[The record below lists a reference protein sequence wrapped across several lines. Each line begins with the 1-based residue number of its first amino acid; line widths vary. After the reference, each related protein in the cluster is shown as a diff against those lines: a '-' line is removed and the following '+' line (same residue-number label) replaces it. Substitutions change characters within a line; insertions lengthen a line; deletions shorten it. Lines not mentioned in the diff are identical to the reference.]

1 MTTSLPPVTPPIPE
15 ARVLV
20 VDDEPN
26 VRLALKRSLT
36 LLGYRADEAGSGHQA
51 LGLLERTAYDVML
64 LDIRMP
70 GIDGI
75 QVMQR
80 ARCVRPDLFI
90 IVLTG
95 HATLDS
101 AIAAVKSQATDYLL
115 KPASIHD
122 IAAAVA
128 NALQRRAETLRHQYL
143 LEVMDHTL
151 SALRGNA
158 TPARA
163 SDMPKLD
170 RFIHAGPVTLD
181 CEKRLVVVGD
191 MPARTA
197 ELTENEMAIL
207 AYMMARAD
215 QVIPTHELANAAL
228 GYDVTDQEA
237 QNIVRPHIFRLR
249 RKLEASPNEPLLICT
264 VRGRGYLFAP

>member
-1 MTTSLPPVTPPIPE
+1 
-15 ARVLV
+15 VLV

-26 VRLALKRSLT
+26 VRSALKRSLT

-51 LGLLERTAYDVML
+51 LGLLERIAYDVMV
-64 LDIRMP
+64 LDMRMP
-70 GIDGI
+70 GMDGI

-80 ARCVRPDLFI
+80 ARRIRPDLFI

-95 HATLDS
+95 HATLES

-122 IAAAVA
+122 VAEAVA
-128 NALQRRAETLRHQYL
+128 NALQNRVETLRRRHL
-143 LEVMDHTL
+143 LDVMDHTL

-158 TPARA
+158 TPARTPGA
-163 SDMPKLD
+163 PKLD
-170 RFIHAGPVTLD
+170 RFLHAGPVTLD

-197 ELTENEMAIL
+197 ELTENETAIL

-215 QVIPTHELANAAL
+215 EVISTHELANAAL

-249 RKLEASPNEPLLICT
+249 RKLEASPDDPLLICT